1 LQPLVTPQTHEEP
14 YFFGKVYIPSAVFQE
29 VVTQNTVM
37 GQKRRIKIAVE
48 DFIEIIDPT
57 MKHPFNRVLGI
68 GEQEALNLAIESK
81 ADFIIL
87 DDKKAI
93 NEADDIGIKWVLT
106 SKILKLAEREG
117 LIPSYLEI
125 NQKLKVFNLFL
136 PE

>member
-1 LQPLVTPQTHEEP
+1 MIVSNSSPLVVLSQIDELNILK

-93 NEADDIGIKWVLT
+93 NEADDIGIKW
-106 SKILKLAEREG
+106 
-117 LIPSYLEI
+117 
-125 NQKLKVFNLFL
+125 FL
-136 PE
+136 PQKY